1 MNYSNSHFTRTISLM
16 AFLIF
21 ALGFQ
26 FSLEAQTR
34 VTKSKQNLK
43 ATRLKAQP
51 VKSNT
56 WYFEGLKMSPADEKA
71 FVSLLSQIDQRA
83 YNVKEVARGR
93 TLKTYGKSDPAQVQL
108 VKKTIV
114 QQGATQKK
122 GGIFRHKVHTEDKFS
137 ESTIIWVSAAGID
150 TDVLNKINRLMIKYQ
165 GDNVVNVEK
174 VKANRMSIRQ
184 K

>member
-1 MNYSNSHFTRTISLM
+1 LVF
-16 AFLIF
+16 IF
-21 ALGFQ
+21 RLRPR
-26 FSLEAQTR
+26 TR
-34 VTKSKQNLK
+34 VTESKQNLK

-114 QQGATQKK
+114 QQGAPPRKKEEFSDTKYTQR
-122 GGIFRHKVHTEDKFS
+122 INSQKVPS
-137 ESTIIWVSAAGID
+137 SGSARL
-150 TDVLNKINRLMIKYQ
+150 VLIP
-165 GDNVVNVEK
+165 
-174 VKANRMSIRQ
+174 MS
-184 K
+184 